1 MEKKSN
7 KTNNNSLKDKKVK
20 TNTNIKKVEID
31 KKENPASKKSGTNKQ
46 ENSTNKKVNSANKKA
61 ETSKKVNSIN
71 KKVEQDKK
79 VNATSKKVETNKKIN
94 TTRKKVE
101 TNKKINAT
109 SKKLET
115 NKKGNTTS
123 KKLKS
128 NKNNKTTNKDVDLK
142 KGKKTD
148 KKDLVNTT
156 LKDKKNKI
164 NKEESNK
171 KKKIIFTILM
181 SILIVIA
188 VSGII
193 YISYYTITSFK
204 DKRDYTDILS
214 NIKIN
219 EDEIKEEKTERM
231 LQLEELQKENDE
243 IIGWLEVEGTDINY
257 PVTQTK
263 DNDFYLTHNYKKE
276 YSQAGCL
283 FLDKDFDMI
292 NGSSN
297 YLIYGHRNKN
307 GIMFESLLKY
317 SKEDFYKEHTK
328 IRFTTNKD
336 DSKYEIMS
344 IFYSRVYYQS
354 EQNVFRY
361 YYFVNAENEEEYNEY
376 VNNCKNASIF
386 DTGVTATYGDQLLT
400 LSTCEY
406 SQEDGRF
413 VIVAKKVEE

>member
-20 TNTNIKKVEID
+20 SNTNIKKVETD
-31 KKENPASKKSGTNKQ
+31 KKKNPANKKTETSKEVNSINKKVGQ
-46 ENSTNKKVNSANKKA
+46 NKKVNSANKKA

-71 KKVEQDKK
+71 KKMEQDKK

-94 TTRKKVE
+94 D
-101 TNKKINAT
+101 T

-115 NKKGNTTS
+115 NKKGNTTG
-123 KKLKS
+123 KKLKV
-128 NKNNKTTNKDVDLK
+128 NKNSKTTNKDVDLK

-148 KKDLVNTT
+148 KKDLANTN
-156 LKDKKNKI
+156 LADKKNKI

-171 KKKIIFTILM
+171 KKKIILTILM

-204 DKRDYTDILS
+204 DKRDYADILS
-214 NIKIN
+214 NIEIN
-219 EDEIKEEKTERM
+219 KDDIKEEKTERM

-243 IIGWLEVEGTDINY
+243 IIGWLEVEGTDISY
-257 PVTQTK
+257 PVTQAK

-276 YSQAGCL
+276 YSKAGCL